1 MLIAQKCLLNAC
13 LSNVDC
19 FTPLLIPLSFFAL
32 LSLDLVGVRFTSGC
46 HLVKRCQLYQ
56 SAIHTSVGVF
66 MLKRAVQ
73 KFSKETRTLMELEQT
88 ASLGQVSSGAS
99 HVKKKKKGFWNLWPQ
114 NLGICFSA
122 IFVDAFVMSDQKLL
136 Q

>member
-1 MLIAQKCLLNAC
+1 MLIAQKCLLNTC
-13 LSNVDC
+13 LSDVDY

-32 LSLDLVGVRFTSGC
+32 LSLDLVGVRLTSGG
-46 HLVKRCQLYQ
+46 HLVKRCQLYR
-56 SAIHTSVGVF
+56 SAIRTFVGVF

-73 KFSKETRTLMELEQT
+73 KFSEETRTLMELEQT

-99 HVKKKKKGFWNLWPQ
+99 HVKKKRLLELVASEFGNLFQ
-114 NLGICFSA
+114 CY
-122 IFVDAFVMSDQKLL
+122 FVDAFVTSNQNLL